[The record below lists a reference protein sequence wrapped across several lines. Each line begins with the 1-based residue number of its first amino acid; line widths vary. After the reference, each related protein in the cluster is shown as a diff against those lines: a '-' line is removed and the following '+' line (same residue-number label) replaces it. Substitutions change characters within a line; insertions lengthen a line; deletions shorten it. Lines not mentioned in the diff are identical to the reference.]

1 MDDIKK
7 IGSTEEPYLDIGSVR
22 IADDVIAS
30 IAGIAAMETVGVV
43 GMSSGL
49 IGGMAELIGK
59 RNPAKGVKVQV
70 GAREVAVDVYIIVE
84 YGLRIPDVALQ
95 VQEKIKEAIE
105 TATGMSVVEVN
116 VHVQGVGFS
125 QGDTDEELKVR
136 YEETGV
142 WA

>member
-7 IGSTEEPYLDIGSVR
+7 TGLPDEPYLDIGSVR
-22 IADDVIAS
+22 IADEVIAS
-30 IAGIAAMETVGVV
+30 IAGIAAMDTVGVV

-95 VQEKIKEAIE
+95 AQEKIKEAIE

-125 QGDTDEELKVR
+125 QGDTDEELRVR
-136 YEETGV
+136 
-142 WA
+142 

>member
-1 MDDIKK
+1 MDEEKK
-7 IGSTEEPYLDIGSVR
+7 TGSAEEPYLDIGSVR
-22 IADDVIAS
+22 IADEVIAS
-30 IAGIAAMETVGVV
+30 IAGIAAMDTVGVV

-125 QGDTDEELKVR
+125 QGDTDEELRVR
-136 YEETGV
+136 
-142 WA
+142 

>member
-1 MDDIKK
+1 MDDLKK
-7 IGSTEEPYLDIGSVR
+7 TGSPEETYLDIGSVR
-22 IADDVIAS
+22 IADEVIAS
-30 IAGIAAMETVGVV
+30 IAGIAAMDTVGVV

-95 VQEKIKEAIE
+95 AQEKIKEAIE

-125 QGDTDEELKVR
+125 QGDTDEELRVR
-136 YEETGV
+136 
-142 WA
+142 

>member
-1 MDDIKK
+1 MDESKK
-7 IGSTEEPYLDIGSVR
+7 TDSPEDPILDLGVVR
-22 IADDVIAS
+22 IADEVIAS
-30 IAGIAAMETVGVV
+30 IAGIAAMDTVGVV

-59 RNPAKGVKVQV
+59 KNPAKGVKVQV

-136 YEETGV
+136 
-142 WA
+142 

>member
-1 MDDIKK
+1 MDELKK
-7 IGSTEEPYLDIGSVR
+7 TGSAEEPYLDIGSVR
-22 IADDVIAS
+22 IADEVIAS
-30 IAGIAAMETVGVV
+30 IAGIAAMDTVGVV

-125 QGDTDEELKVR
+125 QGDTDEELRVR
-136 YEETGV
+136 
-142 WA
+142 

>member
-1 MDDIKK
+1 MDESKK
-7 IGSTEEPYLDIGSVR
+7 TDSPEEPILDLGVVR
-22 IADDVIAS
+22 IADEVIAS
-30 IAGIAAMETVGVV
+30 IAGIAAMDTVGVV

-59 RNPAKGVKVQV
+59 KNPAKGVKVQV

-125 QGDTDEELKVR
+125 QGDTDEELRVR
-136 YEETGV
+136 
-142 WA
+142 

>member
-7 IGSTEEPYLDIGSVR
+7 TGLQDEPYLDIGSVR
-22 IADDVIAS
+22 IADEVIAS
-30 IAGIAAMETVGVV
+30 IAGIAAMDTVGVV

-95 VQEKIKEAIE
+95 AQEKIKEAIE

-125 QGDTDEELKVR
+125 QGDTDEELRVR
-136 YEETGV
+136 
-142 WA
+142 